1 MKRNLN
7 VSFLEAFV
15 RLDVL
20 CSQKFGVKHGGV
32 TEYINRL
39 INARFAP
46 DRDEILPSLVEYRN
60 IRNRLV
66 HEEGELA
73 EEGRVSKKDVEWLW
87 DFAKSV
93 EKKRDPLSLYLKRA
107 HRHARLRKL
116 RNALL
121 ITFLVAVAVAAAV
134 VAVMHFL

>member
-39 INARFAP
+39 SNTRFAP
-46 DRDEILPSLVEYRN
+46 RRDEVLPMLVKYRN
-60 IRNRLV
+60 IRNV
-66 HEEGELA
+66 FAHEATAIKKNDEISKADLTWINKFS
-73 EEGRVSKKDVEWLW
+73 RDLNRKKDPIS
-87 DFAKSV
+87 K
-93 EKKRDPLSLYLKRA
+93 YLKKAKRYMRGKRIKRYIA
-107 HRHARLRKL
+107 AGAIVL
-116 RNALL
+116 ALFVGA
-121 ITFLVAVAVAAAV
+121 IVYFLATK
-134 VAVMHFL
+134 

>member
-1 MKRNLN
+1 MERAVQMKRNLN

-46 DRDEILPSLVEYRN
+46 ERDEILPALVEYRN

-73 EEGRVSKKDVEWLW
+73 EEGRGITYNDLQ
-87 DFAKSV
+87 AM
-93 EKKRDPLSLYLKRA
+93 RDPFSGLGFGETQTPSGSDE
-107 HRHARLRKL
+107 
-116 RNALL
+116 
-121 ITFLVAVAVAAAV
+121 I
-134 VAVMHFL
+134 